1 MRDIV
6 IVGAGGFGREV
17 YHWAHELIGSPNYR
31 FKGFIDDHPDS
42 KKISGDNLKV
52 LGAIHSGKNQ
62 YEIQSGDRFIYAIG
76 NIDNKRAI
84 IADLQGRGAKFI
96 TLVHK
101 SAIVAETAVIGEGVV
116 VCPFALVSDH
126 ARIADFAMINCYAS
140 CAHDTR
146 VGRYSILSPYATLN
160 GYVELEDEVFLG
172 THASVVASRKI
183 GCRTKISANSVAMT
197 DVPPRSF
204 VVGVPGKHR
213 AIFF

>member
-17 YHWAHELIGSPNYR
+17 YHWAHALLGSPNYR

-42 KKISGDNLKV
+42 EKISGNQLKI
-52 LGAIHSGKNQ
+52 LGAIHPGKNQ
-62 YEIQSGDRFIYAIG
+62 YDIQSTDRFIYAIG
-76 NIDNKRAI
+76 NIDNKRVI
-84 IADLQGRGAKFI
+84 IDGLQRRGAKFI
-96 TLVHK
+96 TLVHPT
-101 SAIVAETAVIGEGVV
+101 AIVADTAMIGEGVV
-116 VCPFALVSDH
+116 VCPFAMVSDH
-126 ARIADFAMINCYAS
+126 ATISDFAMINCYAS

-160 GYVELEDEVFLG
+160 GYVELEEEVFLG

-183 GCRTKISANSVAMT
+183 GHRTKISANSVAMT
-197 DVPPRSF
+197 DVPPRSI